1 MVYLRKWRATGS
13 AHARRQA
20 YQQLR
25 GLAYFQTL
33 TGDHAGEFLLWMQP
47 DGTLNPTPTPPD
59 NPNPADAG
67 ESYWTAR
74 AIWAF
79 GEGYA
84 SFARREP
91 AFAAFLRRRIELAV
105 AAIERDT
112 LARYGDNHDLL
123 ELVERLG
130 LPAVAVNCA
139 GPAGVASVDQQH
151 QPGLWAMLHHLI
163 HLGHTRIAHVSGPAG
178 FVHSA
183 ERQAT
188 WYDTLIAAGLTPG
201 PLVAGDFT
209 SEGGVR
215 AADHLLGLAEP
226 PTAVVCANDLTAIG
240 FISRASALGFAVPRE
255 LSVTG
260 FDGIQLSG
268 FTAPPLTTVQT
279 SPPDLG
285 AEAARL
291 LLHLIG
297 TGEAL
302 HSQIAAAELLVRG
315 STAAP
320 LSVPASAS
328 ITVSPSRT
336 PMVADAR
343 ASRASSGSASST
355 CMVCGAANRWWPA
368 PVRPSPGRC
377 PPAPRPCSCS
387 RCWPCSTAR
396 TPRCG
401 SPPVTAAWAGCGSVR
416 SEPRATRRRRCGS
429 PRWRWTL
436 RRRPGRPWWRRSRVA
451 RPPST
456 PCW

>member
-1 MVYLRKWRATGS
+1 
-13 AHARRQA
+13 
-20 YQQLR
+20 
-25 GLAYFQTL
+25 
-33 TGDHAGEFLLWMQP
+33 MQP

-105 AAIERDT
+105 AIERDT
-112 LARYGDNHDLL
+112 LVRYGDYNDLL

-151 QPGLWAMLHHLI
+151 QPGPWAMLHHLI

-268 FTAPPLTTVQT
+268 FTAP
-279 SPPDLG
+279 
-285 AEAARL
+285 
-291 LLHLIG
+291 
-297 TGEAL
+297 
-302 HSQIAAAELLVRG
+302 
-315 STAAP
+315 
-320 LSVPASAS
+320 
-328 ITVSPSRT
+328 
-336 PMVADAR
+336 
-343 ASRASSGSASST
+343 
-355 CMVCGAANRWWPA
+355 
-368 PVRPSPGRC
+368 
-377 PPAPRPCSCS
+377 
-387 RCWPCSTAR
+387 
-396 TPRCG
+396 
-401 SPPVTAAWAGCGSVR
+401 R
-416 SEPRATRRRRCGS
+416 SRRCR
-429 PRWRWTL
+429 PRRPTWVP
-436 RRRPGRPWWRRSRVA
+436 RRPGCCC
-451 RPPST
+451 T
-456 PCW
+456 